1 MCRRCGKTGS
11 DFVRLFV
18 PGKAFRAV
26 RSAQKNIGTVG
37 PLSIQGEGWGEGE
50 HKAVVVIPFTLR
62 ALLLCYHRTCE
73 RVKEAHRRL
82 LNNPGSLNLLCG
94 VNVAPPLS
102 PR

>member
-1 MCRRCGKTGS
+1 MGLRNPQK
-11 DFVRLFV
+11 LQ
-18 PGKAFRAV
+18 PGAEH
-26 RSAQKNIGTVG
+26 S
-37 PLSIQGEGWGEGE
+37 LSIQGEGWGEGE
-50 HKAVVVIPFTLR
+50 HTTVVVISFTLR
-62 ALLLCYHRTCE
+62 ALLLCNHRTCE